1 LKEEVKGY
9 QRQQID
15 FQRQVERIKESE
27 VRLGF
32 HAALFRLTGNSQD
45 ALQTQ
50 LAESSARG
58 AALEAQIQ
66 ELKSRETQLR
76 SSNKV
81 RLEPVS
87 RR

>member
-1 LKEEVKGY
+1 MKP
-9 QRQQID
+9 
-15 FQRQVERIKESE
+15 
-27 VRLGF
+27 
-32 HAALFRLTGNSQD
+32 LFGLTEPRQD

-66 ELKSRETQLR
+66 EFKDRETQLR

-81 RLEPVS
+81 RVRLELPLVGEGAQHCS
-87 RR
+87 LDSP